1 MFIVKKIEKL
11 LTYIFTDDILVKSL
25 TGDEEIVL

>member
-11 LTYIFTDDILVKSL
+11 LTYIFADGILVKSL
-25 TGDEEIVL
+25 TGDGEIVL